1 MIYNYAILI
10 MSRRLELVNEEYTA
24 YFISSEVISLL
35 VCYNK
40 TLQQR
45 IPKMLTSSERKII
58 LFIWLSLISDAM

>member
-1 MIYNYAILI
+1 MPFLLCHAVC
-10 MSRRLELVNEEYTA
+10 ELVNEEYTA